1 MLQGMVLLVEDHAV
15 VQVDFE
21 EMFLQYGARQVQVA
35 PTVSEALRMLD
46 SEKFE
51 LLVSEWKLDGD
62 PCLPI
67 FEKAQDRK
75 VGSILATRFDVDRA
89 HYPQLENFVMLR
101 KPFGPEDVAKAL
113 KSALLRPAV

>member
-21 EMFLQYGARQVQVA
+21 EMFLQHGARQVQVA

-46 SEKFE
+46 TQHFE
-51 LLVSEWKLDGD
+51 LLVSEWKLEGD

-75 VGSILATRFDVDRA
+75 VGTILATRFEVDRT
-89 HYPQLENFVMLR
+89 HFPQLENFVILR
-101 KPFGPEDVAKAL
+101 KPFGPEDVTRAL
-113 KSALLRPAV
+113 RSALLRPSP